1 MKLRGSRL
9 KSARPIASFCE
20 LRKLLKKL
28 KPIPNP
34 ACGGVFC
41 IGENAMKLIEN
52 WRATLTGS
60 WSLWLILASLVLLA
74 GYFLAL
80 VNPELLGWDPL
91 YF

>member
-1 MKLRGSRL
+1 
-9 KSARPIASFCE
+9 
-20 LRKLLKKL
+20 
-28 KPIPNP
+28 
-34 ACGGVFC
+34 
-41 IGENAMKLIEN
+41 MKLIEN